1 MKHRKKLH
9 LGILCLVVG
18 LATALNAQ
26 NDDFFV
32 LHTKRNT
39 TTKQKQEQTFSRTTK
54 KIIPH
59 YYRHHK
65 KLPLTHTGVVIELT
79 TSDLPLRRNYHLFKQ
94 FGNVYYDKLDK
105 GGYAYCILTKFSDSK
120 KARRYLE
127 KIIIHRAPEAKVVNY
142 HLGRRRK

>member
-32 LHTKRNT
+32 LHTEKNTIKEQKR
-39 TTKQKQEQTFSRTTK
+39 QQTFSRTTTA
-54 KIIPH
+54 IPH

-79 TSDLPLRRNYHLFKQ
+79 TSDLPLKRNYHLFKQ

-105 GGYAYCILTKFSDSK
+105 GGYAYCILTNFSDSK